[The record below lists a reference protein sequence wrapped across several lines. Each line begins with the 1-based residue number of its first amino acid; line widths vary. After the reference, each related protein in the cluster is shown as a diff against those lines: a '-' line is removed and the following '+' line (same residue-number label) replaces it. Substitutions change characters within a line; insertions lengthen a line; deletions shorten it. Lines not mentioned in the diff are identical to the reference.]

1 MRVERLAAYLEGCA
15 SQPARLGHLD
25 CVRFVA
31 GGLVA
36 GWDRDFH
43 DLLGYEDRR
52 SAVARLRK
60 AGGLY
65 AAISTEFGPPVP
77 AEELKPGDIAYYAD
91 PAIGLVLPN
100 CCVLKIYRTIA
111 RVPRSSA
118 ACGWPT
124 GG

>member
-1 MRVERLAAYLEGCA
+1 MRVDQLAAYLAEAA
-15 SQPARLGHLD
+15 SQPACLGHLD

-36 GWDRDFH
+36 GWDRDFRN
-43 DLLGYEDRR
+43 LLGYEDRR

-60 AGGLY
+60 SGSLY
-65 AAISTEFGPPVP
+65 AAISAEFGPAVP
-77 AEELKPGDIAYYAD
+77 AEELQPGDIAYYAD

-100 CCVLKIYRTIA
+100 CIALKIYRTIA

-124 GG
+124 DG